1 MNSWLTKRVKVLLIV
16 AALAFVLVLWN
27 PRPPGG
33 PGALPV
39 REAPANELSR
49 LPEAVQQLLATT
61 KSPPKPIL
69 SPEVRQA
76 MEERARGAWA
86 RDPFSLEAGRPKKQ
100 IEAQPSLAAGLN
112 LSGILWDGAQIH
124 AIIND
129 SLVKV
134 GDEVNGIRVVAI
146 QRDRV
151 TLAKGGQRQILR
163 LEK

>member
-1 MNSWLTKRVKVLLIV
+1 MNSWLTLRVKVLLV
-16 AALAFVLVLWN
+16 LAALAFVVFLWN

-33 PGALPV
+33 PGTLPA
-39 REAPANELSR
+39 REAPANDLSR
-49 LPEAVQQLLATT
+49 LPEAVQQLLGTT
-61 KSPPKPIL
+61 KSPPKPA
-69 SPEVRQA
+69 SPWVRQA
-76 MEERARGAWA
+76 MEERARGPWA
-86 RDPFSLEAGRPKKQ
+86 RDPFTLEAGRLKKQ
-100 IEAQPSLAAGLN
+100 IEAQPSIAAGLN

-163 LEK
+163 LDK